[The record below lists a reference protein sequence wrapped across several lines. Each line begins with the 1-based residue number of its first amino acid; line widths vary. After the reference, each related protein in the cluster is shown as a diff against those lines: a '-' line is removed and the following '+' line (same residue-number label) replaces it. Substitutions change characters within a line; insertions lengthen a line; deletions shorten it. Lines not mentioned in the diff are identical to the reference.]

1 MAVKHYTYNL
11 TTEAVALTEVVASDK
26 RRGVTIIFNTN
37 KENNAVTV
45 IGSATVTGTNFGI
58 HLDAD
63 ESFTIT
69 GEYDSSDVFY
79 ARAKTGTAT
88 LHVLLVGA

>member
-1 MAVKHYTYNL
+1 MAVKHYTYSL
-11 TTEAVALTEVVASDK
+11 TTNPVALTDVKASDK
-26 RRGVTIIFNTN
+26 RRGVTIIFNTD
-37 KENNAVTV
+37 KENNAVTL
-45 IGSATVTGTNFGI
+45 IGSATITDTSWGI

-63 ESFTIT
+63 ESFTVS

-79 ARAKTGTAT
+79 ARAKTGTST

>member
-1 MAVKHYTYNL
+1 MAVKHYTYSL
-11 TTEAVALTEVVASDK
+11 TTTPVALTDVKASDK
-26 RRGVTIIFNTN
+26 RRGVTIIFNAD
-37 KENNAVTV
+37 KENNAVTL
-45 IGSATVTGTNFGI
+45 IGSATMTDTSWGV

-63 ESFTIT
+63 DSFTVS

>member
-1 MAVKHYTYNL
+1 MAVKHYTYSL
-11 TTEAVALTEVVASDK
+11 TETPLALTEVKASDK
-26 RRGVTIIFNTN
+26 RRGVTIIFNAD
-37 KENNAVTV
+37 KENNAVTL
-45 IGSATVTGTNFGI
+45 IGSATVTASSFGI

-63 ESFTIT
+63 DQFTIS
-69 GEYDSSDVFY
+69 GEYDASDVFY